1 MKKILHACVRFRRPS
16 DTNNEDSGQ
25 EHINGTADE
34 LVAFFEV
41 NGQSNDWPTTR
52 EAFHRKRID
61 FNEHLTIYL
70 YYFQD
75 LTDEELEKAYR
86 SKLGHFQWEL
96 AQMKDD
102 TLPDIYYEIEDYFG
116 ESGLAQRK

>member
-16 DTNNEDSGQ
+16 ESDNEGSGQ
-25 EHINGTADE
+25 EHMNGTADE

-41 NGQSNDWPTTR
+41 NGDSNDWPTQR
-52 EAFHRKRID
+52 EAFRRKRFD
-61 FNEHLTIYL
+61 FKNSLTVYL

-75 LTDEELEKAYR
+75 LAEDDLQKAYA

-96 AQMKDD
+96 VQMNGES
-102 TLPDIYYEIEDYFG
+102 LPDLYFEIEDYFA
-116 ESGLAQRK
+116 EIGLRKK